1 MPMLVCRAALMEG
14 ASIKTEG
21 IPGFFGGNYKDVDYL
36 PYVPTKLY
44 IHVLS
49 FYMYCGLHLH
59 YQNITGS
66 KHLGIY

>member
-1 MPMLVCRAALMEG
+1 MEG

-21 IPGFFGGNYKDVDYL
+21 IPGFCGGNYKDVDYL

-49 FYMYCGLHLH
+49 LSFYMYCGL
-59 YQNITGS
+59 Q
-66 KHLGIY
+66 

>member
-21 IPGFFGGNYKDVDYL
+21 IPGFFGGSYKDVDYL

-49 FYMYCGLHLH
+49 FYMYCGL
-59 YQNITGS
+59 Q
-66 KHLGIY
+66 

>member
-1 MPMLVCRAALMEG
+1 MEG

-36 PYVPTKLY
+36 PYVPTKLN

-49 FYMYCGLHLH
+49 FYMYCGL
-59 YQNITGS
+59 Q
-66 KHLGIY
+66 

>member
-1 MPMLVCRAALMEG
+1 MEG

-44 IHVLS
+44 ICAFFKFLYVLWTA
-49 FYMYCGLHLH
+49 
-59 YQNITGS
+59 ITLS
-66 KHLGIY
+66 KYYW